1 MPPWQGL
8 NQYVYLLSRWCA
20 FPWAARHHGGIYHA
34 GEAQRELRKQTRQ
47 SGTESAGFAGP
58 KWMCNGIDPQP
69 CSSTESQAMQKTL
82 TEPSRQTPI
91 LGEYDV
97 VVLGGGPA
105 GIAAAVAAARTGSST
120 LLIERYGF
128 LGGMGTAAGVTNFCG
143 LHANVHG
150 EIRQVVHGVAADLQA
165 RIAHH
170 GGLNAPHT
178 VFGKTSAQAYDTAAY
193 KIAAD
198 ELLLAAGARIL
209 FHALAAGVVMAGPG
223 RVQALLV
230 ETKSGRGAVV
240 GRCFIDAS
248 GDGDLAAWAGAP
260 WELGDG
266 RGNML
271 YPSTMFRLNGIDPA
285 RTGSD
290 WGLIPR
296 LMLEAEAAGRYR
308 FPRKTPIVRPQKN
321 PIEWRV
327 NLTQLAN
334 AEGHAMNGVDA
345 QELSDAEILGRQQ
358 IASVAGFLKEV
369 PGFEQS
375 YIVDIAP
382 QVGIRETRRV
392 LGHYVLTEP
401 DVLDCASFDDTIGVN
416 GWPLEL
422 HQKGDVEFRWP
433 KIPESRGFNH
443 LPYRMTVP
451 RGLDNVWIAGRCAS
465 MTHEAQSAARVTGAC
480 FAMGQAAGT
489 AAGLALASGKAAAE
503 VDFAA
508 LQQRLMAEGAYLGQT
523 W

>member
-1 MPPWQGL
+1 MMP
-8 NQYVYLLSRWCA
+8 A
-20 FPWAARHHGGIYHA
+20 HI
-34 GEAQRELRKQTRQ
+34 
-47 SGTESAGFAGP
+47 
-58 KWMCNGIDPQP
+58 
-69 CSSTESQAMQKTL
+69 
-82 TEPSRQTPI
+82 TEPARQTPVF
-91 LGEYDV
+91 GEYDV

-105 GIAAAVAAARTGSST
+105 GIAAAVAAARAGRTT
-120 LLIERYGF
+120 LLVERYGF

-150 EIRQVVHGVAADLQA
+150 DIRQVVHGVAADLLA
-165 RIAHH
+165 RIDRL

-198 ELLLAAGARIL
+198 DLLLSAGVTLL
-209 FHALAAGVVMAGPG
+209 FHALAVGVSMASP
-223 RVQALLV
+223 RKIHALLI
-230 ETKSGRGAVV
+230 ETKSGRAAIV

-248 GDGDLAAWAGAP
+248 GDGDLAHWAGAACDK
-260 WELGDG
+260 GDHE
-266 RGNML
+266 GNLL
-271 YPSTMFRLNGIDPA
+271 YPSTMFRLNGIDPLRA
-285 RTGSD
+285 GSD
-290 WGLIPR
+290 WGVIPK
-296 LMLEAEAAGRYR
+296 LMLQAEAAGRYK

-334 AEGHAMNGVDA
+334 RQGLAMDGTNA
-345 QELSDAEILGRQQ
+345 QELSDAEVLGRQQ

-369 PGFEQS
+369 PGFEAS

-392 LGHYVLTEP
+392 RGLYQLTES

-422 HQKGDVEFRWP
+422 HMKGDVEFRWP

-451 RGLDNVWIAGRCAS
+451 PALDNLWVAGRCAS

-480 FAMGQAAGT
+480 FVMGQAVGT
-489 AAGLALASGKAAAE
+489 AADLALKADTVSSA
-503 VDFAA
+503 VDIHN
-508 LQQRLMAEGAYLGQT
+508 LQDRLAHDGAWLGRHVE
-523 W
+523 